1 MAAMNSIWVQLVL
14 VGVLVLLNAAFAGSE
29 MALVSLRE
37 AQLVKLEQRGGRAAL
52 LARLAREPNQF
63 LATIQIGITLAGFL
77 ASATAAV
84 SLAEPLEEP
93 LSGIVGGAA
102 RPVAIVGVTAA
113 LTFVT
118 LVVGELAPKRV
129 ALQRSEGWGLVA
141 ARPLA
146 MLATVTRPVVWL
158 LGASTDLVVR
168 LAGADP
174 ERQREEITEEDL
186 RDMVA
191 VQPELTDQERR
202 IIDGAFEFADHT
214 LRQVMVPR
222 TGVLALPKDH
232 EAADAATIL
241 AGSGHTR
248 VPVYGEDLDEVIGTV
263 HLRDLV
269 AASGTLEAVVQPALV
284 LPETVGCLDA
294 LRRMQEQRQQM
305 VVVINEFGG
314 TEGIATVE
322 DLLEELVGEIW
333 DEADPD
339 VLSVEH
345 DPDGS
350 LTLHGGYPVHDLVD
364 IGVAM
369 PTGDYTTVAGLVM
382 AELGRIPEAGE
393 RLVVEGWEV
402 EVLEATDRRVDRL
415 RLRPAP
421 VLQDL
426 TEDDQ
431 NGREV

>member
-1 MAAMNSIWVQLVL
+1 MAPMNSTWAQLVL

-84 SLAEPLEEP
+84 SLAEPLVDP
-93 LSGIVGGAA
+93 LSGVVGGAA
-102 RPVAIVGVTAA
+102 RPLAIVLVTAA

-118 LVVGELAPKRV
+118 LVIGELAPKRV
-129 ALQRSEGWGLVA
+129 ALQRSEGWGLLA

-146 MLATVTRPVVWL
+146 VLATVTRPVVWL
-158 LGASTDLVVR
+158 LGISTDLVVR
-168 LAGADP
+168 LMGADP
-174 ERQREEITEEDL
+174 ALQREEITEEDL

-214 LRQVMVPR
+214 LKQVMVPR
-222 TGVLALPKDH
+222 TGVLALPEDH
-232 EAADAATIL
+232 DAAEAAGVL

-248 VPVYGEDLDEVIGTV
+248 VPVFSGDLDEVIGTV
-263 HLRDLV
+263 HLRDLIG
-269 AASGTLEAVVQPALV
+269 ATGTLAGVVQPVLV

-294 LRRMQEQRQQM
+294 LRQMQEQRQQM
-305 VVVINEFGG
+305 VVVINEHGG
-314 TEGIATVE
+314 TEGIVTVE

-339 VLSVEH
+339 VMAVQRH
-345 DPDGS
+345 PDGS
-350 LTLHGGYPVHDLVD
+350 VTLDGAYPVHDLVD
-364 IGVAM
+364 IGVEVPA
-369 PTGDYTTVAGLVM
+369 GDYTTVAGLVM
-382 AELGRIPEAGE
+382 AELGRIPDVGE
-393 RLVVEGWEV
+393 RLAVEGWEV
-402 EVLEATDRRVDRL
+402 EVLEATDRRVDRV
-415 RLRPAP
+415 RMTPGP
-421 VLQDL
+421 VVSDL
-426 TEDDQ
+426 TEGDHD
-431 NGREV
+431 GPEM